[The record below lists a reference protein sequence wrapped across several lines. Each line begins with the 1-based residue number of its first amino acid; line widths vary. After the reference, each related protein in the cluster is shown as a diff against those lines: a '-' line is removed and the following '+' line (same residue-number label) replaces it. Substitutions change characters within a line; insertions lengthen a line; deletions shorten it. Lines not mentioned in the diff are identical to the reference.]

1 MQGNDLEESG
11 RNWNSLELSG
21 RFSRFLEVSRR
32 MLLEGSGRN
41 GFLYIGVDATLP
53 A

>member
-1 MQGNDLEESG
+1 MQENDVEES
-11 RNWNSLELSG
+11 RRIQNSLEFSR
-21 RFSRFLEVSRR
+21 RFLRFLEISGR

-41 GFLYIGVDATLP
+41 GFLYIGVDGTLL